1 MILLRL
7 ISWPYFR
14 KHLLRSLLTTA
25 GIILG
30 VALLVAMRTA
40 NQSVLSSFNQTVERI
55 AGKAQL
61 QVLSGDTGFPE
72 EVLERVQSVSEVR
85 AAAPVIEASV
95 DTRLKGEGRLLI
107 LAVDFT
113 GDRSLRDYEF
123 DDGDGDIIDD
133 PLVFLAQPDSL
144 IITKEFADRNGLQSS
159 QKITLDTIQ
168 GPRPFTIR
176 GILKA
181 GGMAGAFGGS
191 LGIMDIY
198 AAQQVFG
205 RGRRFDRIDVGLQDG
220 VSLEQ
225 GASAIRA
232 AVGPGLTVEPPSGR
246 GQQFE
251 SLLSVYSIAMNITPE
266 LSLTS

>member
-123 DDGDGDIIDD
+123 DDGDGDISDD
-133 PLVFLAQPDSL
+133 PLVFLAQ
-144 IITKEFADRNGLQSS
+144 
-159 QKITLDTIQ
+159 
-168 GPRPFTIR
+168 
-176 GILKA
+176 
-181 GGMAGAFGGS
+181 
-191 LGIMDIY
+191 
-198 AAQQVFG
+198 
-205 RGRRFDRIDVGLQDG
+205 
-220 VSLEQ
+220 
-225 GASAIRA
+225 
-232 AVGPGLTVEPPSGR
+232 
-246 GQQFE
+246 
-251 SLLSVYSIAMNITPE
+251 
-266 LSLTS
+266 